1 MLITRAALPDG
12 RTVDIRC
19 TDTLTAVAQRL
30 DPRPGEDLLDA
41 AGALV
46 LPGLHDHHS
55 HLRRPSPGSCVPSL
69 PVRGA
74 V

>member
-30 DPRPGEDLLDA
+30 DRSTA
-41 AGALV
+41 RAT
-46 LPGLHDHHS
+46 
-55 HLRRPSPGSCVPSL
+55 RRSS
-69 PVRGA
+69 A
-74 V
+74 T